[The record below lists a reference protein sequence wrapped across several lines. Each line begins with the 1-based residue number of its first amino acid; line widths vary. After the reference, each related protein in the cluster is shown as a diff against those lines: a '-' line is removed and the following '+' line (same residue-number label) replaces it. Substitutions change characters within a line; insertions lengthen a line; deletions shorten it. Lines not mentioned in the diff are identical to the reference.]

1 MAPALVLTLII
12 LLLFGATLWAGVDAA
27 FQPES
32 AWRAAGIDRR
42 VTSAILVVSCAL
54 GAVYY
59 FAFVR
64 PRLVR
69 TRYGRSGA

>member
-1 MAPALVLTLII
+1 MAAALVFTLVV
-12 LLLFGATLWAGVDAA
+12 LGLFCATVWAGVDAA

-64 PRLVR
+64 PRLLR
-69 TRYGRSGA
+69 AQQL

>member
-1 MAPALVLTLII
+1 MAPALVFTLVI

-32 AWRAAGIDRR
+32 AWRAARIDRR
-42 VTSAILVVSCAL
+42 VTGAILVVSCAL
-54 GAVYY
+54 GAAYY

-64 PRLVR
+64 PRLLHVQKL
-69 TRYGRSGA
+69 

>member
-1 MAPALVLTLII
+1 MAPALVFVLVI
-12 LLLFGATLWAGVDAA
+12 LGLLGSTLWAGVDAA

-32 AWRAAGIDRR
+32 AWREARIDRG

-59 FAFVR
+59 FGFVR

-69 TRYGRSGA
+69 ATHS